1 MCFSWQCKGMTHFN
15 QQSLN
20 YKIMSRNIQYITG
33 YSNVVTA
40 YRFVLTIEVINSL
53 FWPRNN
59 GDVYTIHLK

>member
-20 YKIMSRNIQYITG
+20 YKIISRNIQYIAG

-40 YRFVLTIEVINSL
+40 FRIHMKTKLITIRYEI
-53 FWPRNN
+53 
-59 GDVYTIHLK
+59 DVPERWIYIQ

>member
-33 YSNVVTA
+33 YSNVVTTS
-40 YRFVLTIEVINSL
+40 FKIELISIGYEIDVPERWINL
-53 FWPRNN
+53 
-59 GDVYTIHLK
+59 H